1 MYSETVNQRTDNTM
15 AKRKIDQRQ
24 TKVHRSHYRK
34 VKIEQLEPTQN
45 LGWIH
50 RDKQRS
56 TEHTTEK

>member
-1 MYSETVNQRTDNTM
+1 MKSFKMPKVYSETVNQRTDNTM

-45 LGWIH
+45 LG
-50 RDKQRS
+50 
-56 TEHTTEK
+56 